1 MEVTNVINADG
12 KSTLLCRFF
21 DSTCTNHS
29 NQSNLV
35 TIINLELH
43 DGTRIN
49 TRINR
54 YDVQIS

>member
-12 KSTLLCRFF
+12 KSTLLCLIDTTTIDVF
-21 DSTCTNHS
+21 DSTSSNHS

-35 TIINLELH
+35 TIINLALH

-49 TRINR
+49 
-54 YDVQIS
+54 